1 MNKKLFFKSKKK
13 FSRIFIYSSFFLL
26 ILILFLILSIFFQK
40 QNFFIIPNFNSLYYD
55 IPKNK
60 EGMIIKN
67 INKKSLNFENNT
79 IREGEFKNNE
89 IVDFSIQFFVSDNY
103 KIVNNQLNLYSLN
116 YNLNRKDFYILLF
129 DYEIGFDY
137 LLLYK
142 NFENRKNAYDYCL
155 NNLSFLDKCIIVN
168 AQKIQ

>member
-1 MNKKLFFKSKKK
+1 
-13 FSRIFIYSSFFLL
+13 
-26 ILILFLILSIFFQK
+26 
-40 QNFFIIPNFNSLYYD
+40 
-55 IPKNK
+55 
-60 EGMIIKN
+60 MIIKN

-116 YNLNRKDFYILLF
+116 HNLNRKDFYILLF

>member
-1 MNKKLFFKSKKK
+1 MNKKIFFKSKKK

-116 YNLNRKDFYILLF
+116 HNLNRKDFYILLF